1 MSKVIIGLLILVF
14 LVLILLLL
22 CIAILTLAL
31 LIFTRKRERGSQTGG
46 FSCRLESW
54 TFKGNL
60 SILESDTKRI
70 RSFEVDP

>member
-31 LIFTRKRERGSQTGG
+31 LIFTRKKGKREPNG
-46 FSCRLESW
+46 RL
-54 TFKGNL
+54 FL
-60 SILESDTKRI
+60 SIGKLD
-70 RSFEVDP
+70 F